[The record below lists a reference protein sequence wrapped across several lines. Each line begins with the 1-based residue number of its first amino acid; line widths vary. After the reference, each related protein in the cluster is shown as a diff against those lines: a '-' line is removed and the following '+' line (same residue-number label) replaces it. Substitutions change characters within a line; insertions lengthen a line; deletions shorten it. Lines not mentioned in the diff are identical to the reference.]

1 MLKIQVL
8 GHGLIPRGMGI
19 APRKEPFYADLNL
32 IGLILQTPGLSVN
45 YVTSLGTLQPLT
57 TKNLKKVWDASLKN
71 AKKPAAKKVTQTR
84 PAVPAADDKKT
95 ENGEK
100 KEEPKPQ
107 GGGIKPVHAGDK
119 KNDQK
124 K

>member
-71 AKKPAAKKVTQTR
+71 AKKPA
-84 PAVPAADDKKT
+84 T
-95 ENGEK
+95 E
-100 KEEPKPQ
+100 
-107 GGGIKPVHAGDK
+107 
-119 KNDQK
+119 
-124 K
+124 